1 MLRWSHFA
9 VLVLMLPFLCSNKKE
24 VKAIDDM
31 AEDEDKR
38 EEIGAKTKSHMCA
51 RLTESLATFIYIGAV
66 FYA

>member
-1 MLRWSHFA
+1 
-9 VLVLMLPFLCSNKKE
+9 MLPFLCSNKKE